1 MKFIRSLFFTPVL
14 YWLIAADVIVFI
26 ISFSWPVF
34 YSIGWAFF
42 WTLCALVLFDI
53 FVLYANRKGII
64 GYRSSMSK
72 LSNGDDNIIN
82 IYVVNQYNFPVWV
95 QIIDEIPV
103 QFQKRNFLIKT
114 AILSGKKKNFVY
126 SLRPK
131 ERGEYHFGALNVFV
145 RSLLSLVKRRYK
157 FEEGTMLPVYPSFI
171 QMRKYEL
178 LAISNRLTMSGI
190 KKIRRVGNT
199 TEFDQIKE
207 YIPGDD
213 VRTINWKATARKQ
226 RLMVN
231 KYQDERSQNV
241 YSLIDMGRVMR
252 MPFDQMT
259 LLDYAINSSL
269 VISNIAWN
277 KHDKP
282 GILAFNHRIQG
293 FLPAERRGSQM
304 YRIQETLYNLK
315 TNFLE
320 TDYERLYTYVKTKIT
335 QRSLLLV
342 FTNFETLNGLKR
354 QIKFLRKMAKDHLV
368 VVIFFQNT
376 ELKTFLETPAKNT
389 KDVYYKTIAEK
400 FDFEKKLI
408 QRELSAYG
416 IQSIYTA
423 PESLTVNT
431 INKYLELKA
440 RAMI

>member
-1 MKFIRSLFFTPVL
+1 MKFIRSIYFTKFL
-14 YWLIAADVIVFI
+14 YWLIAADVILFVL
-26 ISFSWPVF
+26 SFVWPIF
-34 YSIGWAFF
+34 YSIGWAGFY
-42 WTLCALVLFDI
+42 TILALVLFDI
-53 FVLYANRKGII
+53 LLLYANKRGMMA
-64 GYRSSMSK
+64 YRSSMNK

-82 IYVVNQYNFPVWV
+82 IYVINQYNFPVWL
-95 QIIDEIPV
+95 QIIDEIPF
-103 QFQKRNFLIKT
+103 QFQKRDFLLRT
-114 AILSGKKKNFVY
+114 SILSGKKKHFTYV
-126 SLRPK
+126 LRPK
-131 ERGEYHFGALNVFV
+131 ERGEYHFGALNVFT
-145 RSLLSLVKRRYK
+145 RSILGLVKRRYR

-178 LAISNRLTMSGI
+178 LAISNKLTMSGI

-213 VRTINWKATARKQ
+213 VRTINWKATARRQK
-226 RLMVN
+226 LMVN

-252 MPFDQMT
+252 MPFDNMT
-259 LLDYAINSSL
+259 LLDYAVNSSL
-269 VISNIAWN
+269 VISNIAWG

-282 GILAFNHRIQG
+282 GILAFNHREQA
-293 FLPAERRGSQM
+293 FLGAERRGSQM

-320 TDYERLYTYVKTKIT
+320 TDYERLYTYVRSKIT
-335 QRSLLLV
+335 QRSLLLI
-342 FTNFETLNGLKR
+342 FTNFETLNGLRR
-354 QIKFLRKMAKDHLV
+354 QMKFLRKMAKDHLV
-368 VVIFFQNT
+368 VIIFFQNT
-376 ELKTFLETPAKNT
+376 ELKKYLETPARNT

-400 FDFEKKLI
+400 FEFEKKLI
-408 QRELSAYG
+408 QRELLAFG
-416 IQSIYTA
+416 IQSIYTS
-423 PESLTVNT
+423 PENLTVNT

>member
-1 MKFIRSLFFTPVL
+1 MKFIRSLFFTTFL
-14 YWLIAADVIVFI
+14 YWLIAGNVCVFI
-26 ISFSWPVF
+26 LSFVYPVLF
-34 YSIGWAFF
+34 SIGWAYFY
-42 WTLCALVLFDI
+42 TLLALIGFDLLL
-53 FVLYANRKGII
+53 LYANRRGMI

-72 LSNGDDNIIN
+72 LSNGDDNVIN
-82 IYVVNQYNFPVWV
+82 IYVVNQYGFPVWIN
-95 QIIDEIPV
+95 IIDEIPH
-103 QFQKRNFLIKT
+103 QFQKRDFSIRTNL
-114 AILSGKKKNFVY
+114 LSGKKKHFAY
-126 SLRPK
+126 ILRPK
-131 ERGEYHFGALNVFV
+131 ERGEYHFGALNVLV
-145 RSLLSLVKRRYK
+145 RSFLGLCKRRYR

-213 VRTINWKATARKQ
+213 IRTINWKATARRQKI
-226 RLMVN
+226 MVN
-231 KYQDERSQNV
+231 KYQDERAQNV
-241 YSLIDMGRVMR
+241 YSLIDMGRIMK
-252 MPFDQMT
+252 MPFEQMT

-269 VISNIAWN
+269 VISNIAWQ

-282 GILAFNHRIQG
+282 GVLAFAHKINS

-320 TDYERLYTYVKTKIT
+320 TDYERLYTYVKTKIS

-342 FTNFETLNGLKR
+342 FSNFETVNGLKR
-354 QIKFLRKMAKDHLV
+354 QIKYLRKMAKDHLV
-368 VVIFFQNT
+368 VVIFFENT
-376 ELKTFLETPAKNT
+376 ELRTFLDAPARNT

-400 FDFEKKLI
+400 FEFEKKLI
-408 QRELSAYG
+408 QKELHAYG
-416 IQSIYTA
+416 IQSIYTS
-423 PESLTVNT
+423 PQNLTVNT

>member
-1 MKFIRSLFFTPVL
+1 VL
-14 YWLIAADVIVFI
+14 A
-26 ISFSWPVF
+26 
-34 YSIGWAFF
+34 
-42 WTLCALVLFDI
+42 
-53 FVLYANRKGII
+53 
-64 GYRSSMSK
+64 
-72 LSNGDDNIIN
+72 
-82 IYVVNQYNFPVWV
+82 
-95 QIIDEIPV
+95 
-103 QFQKRNFLIKT
+103 
-114 AILSGKKKNFVY
+114 GKKKHFTYVV
-126 SLRPK
+126 RPK

-145 RSLLSLVKRRYK
+145 RSILGLVKRRYR

-226 RLMVN
+226 KLMVN
-231 KYQDERSQNV
+231 KFQDERSQNV

-269 VISNIAWN
+269 VMSNIAWV

-282 GILAFNHRIQG
+282 GVLAFNHRIQAHLG
-293 FLPAERRGSQM
+293 AERRGSQM

-320 TDYERLYTYVKTKIT
+320 TDYERLYTYVKSKIT
-335 QRSLLLV
+335 QRSLLLL

-376 ELKTFLETPAKNT
+376 ELKKYLEAPAKNT

-400 FDFEKKLI
+400 FEFEKKLI

-416 IQSIYTA
+416 IQSIYTT
-423 PESLTVNT
+423 PENLTVNT